1 MALSILKGLL
11 QDYVQSL
18 TEERIVDE
26 RFSQILTK
34 FEEPDCVQL
43 IKIYL
48 KDVESILSELS
59 STIDSMDVNFSKLS
73 MLANKIE
80 KKSIR
85 MGAQHMKLAAIHL
98 IQACDQG
105 DKKIVSQA
113 LSWMKHEFAITQN
126 KFQPVLQMEQR
137 ILRVMSKQ
145 K

>member
-105 DKKIVSQA
+105 DKK
-113 LSWMKHEFAITQN
+113 M
-126 KFQPVLQMEQR
+126 
-137 ILRVMSKQ
+137 
-145 K
+145 